1 MANTFDPSG
10 GGGGGGSFNDD
21 EDDGSPFSDPSG
33 IDYGGS
39 STPTVDLGGSP
50 AQDDSTDFEDVVDE
64 PPAPTSGS
72 SSPTDS
78 GSGGSPAQDDSTDFE
93 DVVDDSDMGNRDGTT
108 EDNRLAAQL
117 SLLAGGDGGGQTGF
131 GTTADE
137 VLDSVATS
145 PDRFQSAVEG
155 AREQY
160 QSFREANPMS
170 DVLEDVG
177 GDALTDDEGVVDEVR
192 SRASSMGTTALAVA
206 GVAAVGLGAGV
217 LGGGD

>member
-78 GSGGSPAQDDSTDFE
+78 DSGSST
-93 DVVDDSDMGNRDGTT
+93 VGVDDSDMGNRDGTT

-137 VLDSVATS
+137 VLDSVTSS
-145 PDRFQSAVEG
+145 PDRFQEAVAG

-160 QSFREANPMS
+160 QSFREDNPMS

-206 GVAAVGLGAGV
+206 GVAAVALGAVV